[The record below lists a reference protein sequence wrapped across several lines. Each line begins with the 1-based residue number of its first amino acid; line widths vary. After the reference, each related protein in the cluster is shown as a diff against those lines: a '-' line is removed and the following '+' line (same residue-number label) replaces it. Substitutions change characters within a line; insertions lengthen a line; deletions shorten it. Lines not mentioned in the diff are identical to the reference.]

1 MGKSKLRKRYRQT
14 QKNLRKH
21 NQEHVLGFW
30 DQLDDKQQEGL
41 LGQLEVLDFAE
52 LDALVASHVLAKPDR
67 FVPEGIAPA
76 PFFPHRAA
84 AGQEDLYAQAQKLG
98 TEAIRQGKV
107 AALTVAGG
115 QGTRLGFDGPKG
127 AFCIS
132 PVKNKSLFEIFA
144 ESILANQRRY
154 EADIAWYIMTSP
166 SNDLAVRRF
175 FEQHEYFGLAA
186 EGVRFFT
193 QGTMPAFDFE
203 GKLLLADKDSLALSP
218 NGHGGTLLALERCG
232 CLEKM
237 KKEGVEYLSYV
248 QVDNPLVCMLD
259 PLFIGLHVSSGSEI
273 SSKTLP
279 KVDNLERVGNFC
291 SSGGK
296 LVVIEY
302 SDLPEALAHAHN
314 PDGSR
319 TFNAASIAVHIV
331 SVDFVERLT
340 GGGTGLPYHR
350 AEKKVSYVNAEGL
363 HIEPGEPNAV
373 KLEMFIFDALP
384 LAEEAI
390 IFETDRAEEFSPVKN
405 ASGPD
410 SPLSCRRDMM
420 RRAARW
426 LRLAGVEIPR
436 NAQGEPACTL
446 EISPLFG
453 LDAEEFVAKK
463 PQVTPITMG
472 DKVYLG

>member
-1 MGKSKLRKRYRQT
+1 MGQPKLSRRYRQV
-14 QKNLRKH
+14 QKTLRKH
-21 NQEHVLGFW
+21 LQEHVLGFW

-41 LGQLEVLDFAE
+41 LGELEYLDFAE
-52 LDALVASHVLAKPDR
+52 LDGLIASHVLARPDKS
-67 FVPEGIAPA
+67 VPEDISPA
-76 PFFPHRAA
+76 PFFPRRAA
-84 AGQEDLYAQAQKLG
+84 AGQEEFYAQAQKLG
-98 TEAIRQGKV
+98 RRAIRQGKV

-115 QGTRLGFDGPKG
+115 QGTRLGFDGAKG

-132 PVKNKSLFEIFA
+132 PVENKSLFQIFA

-166 SNDLAVRRF
+166 SNDLEVRRF
-175 FEQHEYFGLAA
+175 FERHDYFGLEA
-186 EGVRFFT
+186 EGVHFFI
-193 QGTMPAFDFE
+193 QGTMPAFDFD
-203 GKLLLADKDSLALSP
+203 GKLLLAGKDSLALSP
-218 NGHGGTLLALERCG
+218 NGHGGTLLALKRCG
-232 CLEKM
+232 CLETM
-237 KKEGVEYLSYV
+237 KKDGVEYLSYV
-248 QVDNPLVCMLD
+248 QVDNPLVRVLD
-259 PLFIGLHVSSGSEI
+259 PLFIGLHISSGSDI

-279 KVDNLERVGNFC
+279 KIDNLERVGNFC

-319 TFNAASIAVHIV
+319 TFNAASIAVHII
-331 SVDFVERLT
+331 SVGFIERLT

-363 HIEPGEPNAV
+363 HIEPGEANAV

-384 LAEEAI
+384 LAEKAI

-405 ASGPD
+405 AAGSD
-410 SPLSCRRDMM
+410 SPLTCRRDMI

-426 LRLAGVEIPR
+426 LRLAGIEVPR
-436 NAQGEPACTL
+436 NTQGEPACTL
-446 EISPLFG
+446 EISPLFA
-453 LDAEEFVAKK
+453 LDAEEFVAKGV
-463 PQVTPITMG
+463 QLEPIKMG
-472 DKVYLG
+472 DKVYVQ